1 MYSLC
6 GDAEEKKK
14 KMKQKMMMMMGEG
27 EIFSESHESS
37 CTIINKFEQPL
48 RPKQHRI
55 MNLFILKR

>member
-6 GDAEEKKK
+6 GDVEEKKK
-14 KMKQKMMMMMGEG
+14 KMGEK

-48 RPKQHRI
+48 RPK
-55 MNLFILKR
+55 

>member
-6 GDAEEKKK
+6 GDVEKSGGKK
-14 KMKQKMMMMMGEG
+14 RSKKGRARRRSGRMNGKR

-48 RPKQHRI
+48 RPK
-55 MNLFILKR
+55 

>member
-6 GDAEEKKK
+6 GDVEVTEEKRGAGGG
-14 KMKQKMMMMMGEG
+14 GE

-48 RPKQHRI
+48 RPK
-55 MNLFILKR
+55 